1 MSSTEGLL
9 NAAWVAL
16 RDCLL
21 LQPQETVLILTD
33 ESRAPIGRALLQ
45 AARELGAPA
54 CYLEMPVL
62 DRDGQEPPPPVAEL
76 MKGFQVVVA
85 ATERSLTH
93 TTARREA
100 CQAGARVATMP
111 GIQEDTMIRCLA
123 ADYYAIA
130 ARTEKLTQLLNRSTN
145 VRVAASG
152 GTDLRFSIQGV
163 QAISST
169 GLIHKPGTFGNLPSG
184 ESYLRP
190 LEGTAEGVLV
200 VDGSM
205 AGVGN
210 LIELEEIIQIEI
222 RQGRA
227 VRITGGNAAGCL
239 EALLGPVGP
248 DAYTMAEF
256 GIGTNDAARIIGNIL
271 EDEKVMGTI
280 HVAFGNN
287 ISMGGQVNVPIHLDG
302 IVQYPTVEVDG
313 RLIMKDGKLLEDRF

>member
-1 MSSTEGLL
+1 MPIDEGLL
-9 NAAWVAL
+9 NAAWTAL

-21 LQPQETVLILTD
+21 LQPRETVLILTD

-45 AARELGAPA
+45 AARELGAQA
-54 CYLEMPVL
+54 CYVEMPVM
-62 DRDGQEPPPPVAEL
+62 DRDGQEPPAPIAEL
-76 MKGFQVVVA
+76 MKGFQAVVA

-93 TTARREA
+93 TNARREA
-100 CQAGARVATMP
+100 CKAGARVATMP

-123 ADYYAIA
+123 ADYFAIA
-130 ARTEKLTQLLNRSTN
+130 ARTEKLTQLLNRGSQVHVT
-145 VRVAASG
+145 ASG

-163 QAISST
+163 EAISST

-184 ESYLRP
+184 ESYMRP
-190 LEGTAEGVLV
+190 LEGTADGVLV

-222 RQGRA
+222 RQGKA

-239 EALLGPVGP
+239 EALLAPVGP

-256 GIGTNDAARIIGNIL
+256 GVGTNDAARIIGNIL
-271 EDEKVMGTI
+271 EDEKVMSTI

-287 ISMGGQVNVPIHLDG
+287 VSMGGQVNVPIHLDG
-302 IVQYPTVEVDG
+302 IVQYPSVEVDG
-313 RLIMKDGKLLEDRF
+313 VLVMKDGQLFEDRL